1 MKHNTCK
8 SGYKKRRQPIMSSLF
23 YFSYA
28 IETVK
33 AIIPKPLAH
42 RQSQHN
48 NTLLSV
54 SYLPVR
60 SSLP

>member
-1 MKHNTCK
+1 MQHNTCK

-33 AIIPKPLAH
+33 AIIPKPLSH